1 MYDTVSDAPAISAVM
16 VKCGR
21 ALPLACAV
29 ATALAMLSL
38 GLRTRRLEEAS
49 YADDG
54 DARVRMDSNVVNSC
68 LVRIILN
75 ECFFDSV
82 D

>member
-1 MYDTVSDAPAISAVM
+1 MLCIS
-16 VKCGR
+16 
-21 ALPLACAV
+21 
-29 ATALAMLSL
+29 S
-38 GLRTRRLEEAS
+38 EAS

-68 LVRIILN
+68 LVRSVITLVRIILN

>member
-1 MYDTVSDAPAISAVM
+1 MLCIS
-16 VKCGR
+16 
-21 ALPLACAV
+21 
-29 ATALAMLSL
+29 S
-38 GLRTRRLEEAS
+38 EAS

-54 DARVRMDSNVVNSC
+54 DARVRVRMDSNVVNSC
-68 LVRIILN
+68 LVRSVITLVRIILN